1 MNQYTTIIP
10 KDYIFFEEIIEQRLA
25 KYGVRTRFNSS
36 QEVSTL
42 EIFLNE
48 DPANTIEVIECENSI
63 ALFRTSSQAYNETI
77 QKLIGALENEF
88 YTFMIYLESYK
99 IPVEVKNFKLYS
111 ELVFSE
117 NETCFV
123 DDFMYKE
130 VLEKYSNPNSLKIP
144 ERRDI
149 FEDDLPLKIEMG
161 LSLIAEDPTL
171 LAEENKNKLLIKI
184 NAMYRDIAIRFGGPK
199 KSLDIVDWA
208 FA

>member
-25 KYGVRTRFNSS
+25 KYGVRIRFNSS
-36 QEVSTL
+36 PDVSML

-63 ALFRTSSQAYNETI
+63 ALFRTSSRAYNETI
-77 QKLIGALENEF
+77 QKLVGALENEF
-88 YTFMIYLESYK
+88 YTFMIYLEGYK
-99 IPVEVKNFKLYS
+99 IPFEMKNQSSYS
-111 ELVFSE
+111 ELDFSK

-130 VLEKYSNPNSLKIP
+130 VLEKYSNPDLLQIP

-149 FEDDLPLKIEMG
+149 FEDDVPLKVEMG
-161 LSLIAEDPTL
+161 LALITEDPTL

-208 FA
+208 LA